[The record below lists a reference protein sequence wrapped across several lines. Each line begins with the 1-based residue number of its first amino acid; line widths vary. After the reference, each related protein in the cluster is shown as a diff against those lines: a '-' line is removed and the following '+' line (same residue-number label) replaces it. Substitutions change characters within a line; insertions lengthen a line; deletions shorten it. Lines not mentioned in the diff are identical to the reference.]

1 MKTHASTMPNLVPT
15 KRDYTRNPLLVYW
28 EMTQAC
34 ALACKHC
41 RAAAILQCH
50 PRQLTTEESRAL
62 LQQITAFGD
71 PMPHLILT
79 SGDPLQRTDLYEL
92 IDYARALGL
101 QVSITPSATE
111 ALTHDVLKKLKAHG
125 IQSLGLSLD
134 GSNAQRHE
142 AVRGVEGCFDWTMR
156 AAHTAAEVGL
166 PIQINTLVSQETVDD
181 LPAIYETLMQIQVMR
196 WSLFFLISVGRGRVL
211 QPLDPIAAEDLMRW
225 LLNLLMMALVAT
237 VVWWLVQNSYRITGF
252 DIEEV
257 KQRLATLTEDN
268 RLLKRDLDAA
278 KGAVVE
284 RDRQLQIERAA
295 QGELARTVAQLQ
307 EENAALKEDL
317 GFLRNIMSS
326 GATPEG
332 IGVANLKIERDGK
345 PNEYRYR
352 MLLTQ
357 GGQRK
362 QDFRGKVQVLA
373 RVVKDGANST
383 MTFPDAP
390 ATDPAGAFEFRFYH
404 KVEGR
409 FAIPEGATLKSVDV
423 RVLALPGGQVKL
435 SRTINQL

>member
-1 MKTHASTMPNLVPT
+1 MRGIGRRLRSSFGIGSSRMAIRSQMAW
-15 KRDYTRNPLLVYW
+15 YW
-28 EMTQAC
+28 
-34 ALACKHC
+34 
-41 RAAAILQCH
+41 
-50 PRQLTTEESRAL
+50 
-62 LQQITAFGD
+62 
-71 PMPHLILT
+71 
-79 SGDPLQRTDLYEL
+79 
-92 IDYARALGL
+92 
-101 QVSITPSATE
+101 
-111 ALTHDVLKKLKAHG
+111 
-125 IQSLGLSLD
+125 
-134 GSNAQRHE
+134 
-142 AVRGVEGCFDWTMR
+142 
-156 AAHTAAEVGL
+156 
-166 PIQINTLVSQETVDD
+166 
-181 LPAIYETLMQIQVMR
+181 
-196 WSLFFLISVGRGRVL
+196 
-211 QPLDPIAAEDLMRW
+211 RW
-225 LLNLLMMALVAT
+225 LVTILMMVVVAG

-257 KQRLATLTEDN
+257 KRQITSLTEEN
-268 RLLKRDLDAA
+268 RTLKTDLESS

-284 RDRQLQIERAA
+284 RDRQLQIDRAS

-332 IGVANLKIERDGK
+332 IGVSNLKVERDGK

-362 QDFRGKVQVLA
+362 QDFKGRVQIVA
-373 RVVKDGANST
+373 RVANGAGLTSL
-383 MTFPDAP
+383 TFPDP
-390 ATDPAGAFEFRFYH
+390 AAGESAGSFEFRFYQ

-409 FAIPEGATLKSVDV
+409 FAIPEGSTLKGVDV